1 MRKFT
6 LFKNPVTLDILF
18 LLLLIMV
25 AFLIRYVVLFS
36 QSSFGLYS
44 DDVIYM
50 SMARSFLEGDFSK
63 ILHPW
68 WSPFFPLVSAFFH
81 VFIEDW
87 GLTGRAVSVVF
98 GSLLVVP
105 IYIITKTYT
114 NRFAAILSGIFIVL
128 FRPLV
133 NSSIQPLSES
143 LLIFFI
149 WMALMMSL
157 KSLAAKNIY
166 IAFSAGIFWGLASLT
181 KSEGALFFISL
192 LFIIFVYLSFT
203 FVKSRIRK
211 VAKLSLVK
219 ILVFILLGFLVVYA
233 PYNIALQNK
242 YNGKVTLLTKVS
254 ANANQGS
261 PFHYN
266 NLKTSTWAQ
275 DIFGFNTFNINSEFN
290 SGYLSLLKQHSE
302 AWIRD
307 TTIRINYTINLIF
320 INYLSKVGVVLFLFS
335 IFWLIPRLKNMP
347 VLTIL
352 FLALVFSF
360 LMTMFFAPYTD
371 ERYVY
376 SFFPL
381 FPIGI
386 SVGLNNMHALL
397 ISIKNFN
404 KLKTLFFIVA
414 FLLIFKF
421 GSFYSLFLLKDIKNL
436 NIKPSV
442 VSPYDQWL
450 AKNDP
455 GKRAMMRHEA
465 NSFYSRSFV
474 VYPPNAVTLKELLE
488 YARLWK
494 VDYIIAE
501 MGEVPADLTF
511 LVSEP
516 KDYTGIKL
524 LEKKGINLYKIIY

>member
-1 MRKFT
+1 MRKFI
-6 LFKNPVTLDILF
+6 LFRNSIVLDFLFLF
-18 LLLLIMV
+18 LLISA
-25 AFLIRYVVLFS
+25 AFIIRYVVLFS
-36 QSSFGLYS
+36 QPSFGLYS

-68 WSPFFPLVSAFFH
+68 WSPFFPLISAFFH
-81 VFIEDW
+81 LFIKDW

-105 IYIITKTYT
+105 IYIITKSYT
-114 NRFAAILSGIFIVL
+114 NRFAAVLSGIFIVL
-128 FRPLV
+128 FKPLV
-133 NSSIQPLSES
+133 NSSIQPLTES
-143 LLIFFI
+143 LLIFLV
-149 WMALMMSL
+149 WMALMVSL
-157 KSLAAKNIY
+157 KSLTSKNIY
-166 IAFSAGIFWGLASLT
+166 VALSAGIFWGLSSLT
-181 KSEGALFFISL
+181 KSEGALFFISF
-192 LFIIFVYLSFT
+192 LFVIFVPASFT
-203 FVKSRIRK
+203 FIKNKIKK
-211 VAKLSLVK
+211 VTELSLIK
-219 ILVFILLGFLVVYA
+219 IFVFVLLGFLVVYT
-233 PYNIALQNK
+233 PYNIMLQNK
-242 YNGKVTLLTKVS
+242 YNGKVTLLTKAS

-266 NLKTSTWAQ
+266 NAKTSTWAQ

-307 TTIRINYTINLIF
+307 TTIRINYAVNLFF
-320 INYLSKVGVVLFLFS
+320 INYLSKIGVALFLFS
-335 IFWLIPRLKNMP
+335 IFWLTLRLKNISI
-347 VLTIL
+347 LTIL
-352 FLALVFSF
+352 FLTLVLSF
-360 LMTMFFAPYTD
+360 LLVMFFAPSTD

-386 SVGLNNMHALL
+386 FAGLS
-397 ISIKNFN
+397 SIKSFRRARV
-404 KLKTLFFIVA
+404 LVFIIA

-421 GSFYSLFLLKDIKNL
+421 GSFYPLSLLKDTKSL

-455 GKRAMMRHEA
+455 GKRVMMRHEA
-465 NSFYSRSFV
+465 FSFYSRSFV
-474 VYPPNAVTLKELLE
+474 VYPPNAVTLKELLD

-501 MGEVPADLTF
+501 MGEIPADLTF

-516 KDYTGIKL
+516 KDYDGIKL
-524 LEKKGINLYKIIY
+524 LEKEGAILYKVIY